1 MPRTAVGFTVEA
13 QSAPHPTGKEP
24 MDLFSPVDFGSL
36 HLANRLV
43 MAPLTRVRAGEDGVP
58 TALIAEYYEQ
68 RASLGLIVTEGT
80 FTSEEAKGFPGQPGI
95 VTDEQQAGWARVAD
109 AVHAAGGLIAMQVMH
124 AGRVTHT
131 EISGAPRSVA
141 PSAIAIEGETRTP
154 NGKTAHQVPEAIAAA
169 ELPAIVE
176 EFVTASRRALA
187 AGIDAV
193 ELHAANGY
201 LLHEFLAPSSN
212 TRTDAYGGSPE
223 NRIRF
228 VVEVVTAV
236 VEAVGADRVG
246 LRISPE
252 RNIQGVIEDDAADV
266 AVTYGLLADA
276 LAPLGLAF
284 LDYMHPEPAGALAQ
298 DIRARVGA
306 PFIINTGF
314 AEATTRDD
322 ALAIAE
328 ADLADA
334 VSIGRAAIA
343 NPDVVARW
351 KAAAE
356 ENAADPATFYG
367 AGAAGYTDYPALA
380 R

>member
-1 MPRTAVGFTVEA
+1 
-13 QSAPHPTGKEP
+13 
-24 MDLFSPVDFGSL
+24 MDLFTPVDFGSL

-58 TALIAEYYEQ
+58 TDLITEYYEQ

-80 FTSEEAKGFPGQPGI
+80 FTSEEAKGFSGQPGI
-95 VTDEQQAGWARVAD
+95 VTDEQQAGWARVAA

-131 EISGAPRSVA
+131 DISGTPRSVA
-141 PSAIAIEGETRTP
+141 PSAIAIDGETRTP
-154 NGKTAHQVPEAIAAA
+154 LGKKPHQVPVAIPTE

-176 EFVTASRRALA
+176 EFVAASRRALA

-212 TRTDAYGGSPE
+212 TRTDNYGGSPE

-236 VEAVGADRVG
+236 VDAVGADRVG

-266 AVTYGLLADA
+266 AITYGLLADA
-276 LAPLGLAF
+276 LKPLGLAF

-314 AEATTRDD
+314 AEATTRED
-322 ALAIAE
+322 AVAIAD

-351 KAAAE
+351 KDATH
-356 ENAADPATFYG
+356 ENEADPSTFYG
-367 AGAAGYTDYPALA
+367 PDARGYTDYPTLA
-380 R
+380 G

>member
-1 MPRTAVGFTVEA
+1 
-13 QSAPHPTGKEP
+13 

-58 TALIAEYYEQ
+58 TDLIVEYYEQ

-80 FTSEEAKGFPGQPGI
+80 FTSQEAKGFTGQPGI
-95 VTDEQQAGWARVAD
+95 VTDAQQAGWARVAE

-124 AGRVTHT
+124 AGRVTHS
-131 EISGAPRSVA
+131 EISGEPRSVG

-154 NGKTAHQVPEAIAAA
+154 NGKTAHQVPVGIPLD
-169 ELPAIVE
+169 ELPKVVD
-176 EFVTASRRALA
+176 EFVTASQRALA

-266 AVTYGLLADA
+266 AITYGLLADA

-298 DIRARVGA
+298 DIRARVNA

-314 AEATTRDD
+314 ASATSRDD
-322 ALAIAE
+322 ALAIA
-328 ADLADA
+328 AGDLADA

-351 KAAAE
+351 KAAAA
-356 ENAADPATFYG
+356 ENTPDPSTFY
-367 AGAAGYTDYPALA
+367 APGAAGYTDYPVLA

>member
-1 MPRTAVGFTVEA
+1 
-13 QSAPHPTGKEP
+13 
-24 MDLFSPVDFGSL
+24 MDLFTPVEFGSL
-36 HLANRLV
+36 RLANRLV
-43 MAPLTRVRAGEDGVP
+43 MAPLTRVRAGDDGVP

-68 RASLGLIVTEGT
+68 RATLGLIVTEGT
-80 FTSEEAKGFPGQPGI
+80 FTSEEAKGFSGQPGI

-124 AGRVTHT
+124 AGRVTHS

-141 PSAIAIEGETRTP
+141 PSAIAIEGDTRTP
-154 NGKTAHQVPEAIAAA
+154 NGKTAHQVPVGIAAE
-169 ELPAIVE
+169 ELPAVVE
-176 EFVTASRRALA
+176 EFVAASRRAIA

-212 TRTDAYGGSPE
+212 TRTDSYGGSPE

-228 VVEVVTAV
+228 VVEVVAAV
-236 VEAVGADRVG
+236 VEAVGADKVG

-266 AVTYGLLADA
+266 ALTYGLLADA

-298 DIRARVGA
+298 DIRSRVNA

-322 ALAIAE
+322 AMQIA
-328 ADLADA
+328 ADDLADA

-351 KAAAE
+351 KAAAA
-356 ENAADPATFYG
+356 ENEPDPSTFYG
-367 AGAAGYTDYPALA
+367 PGAEGYTDYPALA
-380 R
+380 S

>member
-1 MPRTAVGFTVEA
+1 
-13 QSAPHPTGKEP
+13 
-24 MDLFSPVDFGSL
+24 MDLFSPVEFGSL
-36 HLANRLV
+36 HLQNRLV

-58 TALIAEYYEQ
+58 TELIAEYYEQ

-80 FTSEEAKGFPGQPGI
+80 FTSEEAKGFSGQPGI
-95 VTDEQQAGWARVAD
+95 VTDAQQAGWARVAD

-124 AGRVTHT
+124 AGRVTHS

-154 NGKTAHQVPEAIAAA
+154 NGKTAHQVPVGIPLE
-169 ELPAIVE
+169 ELPAVVE
-176 EFVTASRRALA
+176 EFVAASKRALA

-223 NRIRF
+223 NRIRL

-236 VEAVGADRVG
+236 VEAVGADKVG

-266 AVTYGLLADA
+266 AITYRLLADA

-298 DIRARVGA
+298 EIRTRVNA

-314 AEATTRDD
+314 AEATTREA
-322 ALAIAE
+322 ALEIA
-328 ADLADA
+328 AGDLADA

-351 KAAAE
+351 KAAAD
-356 ENAADPATFYG
+356 ENAPDPSTFYG
-367 AGAAGYTDYPALA
+367 NGAAGYTDYPVLA
-380 R
+380 K

>member
-1 MPRTAVGFTVEA
+1 
-13 QSAPHPTGKEP
+13 
-24 MDLFSPVDFGSL
+24 MDLFTPVDFGAM

-58 TALIAEYYEQ
+58 TDLIVEYYRQ

-80 FTSEEAKGFPGQPGI
+80 FTSAEAKGFTGQPGI
-95 VTDEQQAGWARVAD
+95 ATDEQQAGWSRVAD
-109 AVHAAGGLIAMQVMH
+109 AVHAAGGLLAMQVMH
-124 AGRVTHT
+124 AGRVTHS

-141 PSAIAIEGETRTP
+141 PSAIAIEGDTRTP
-154 NGKTAHQVPEAIAAA
+154 NGKTAHQVPVGIPLD
-169 ELPAIVE
+169 ELPAVVE
-176 EFVTASRRALA
+176 EFVAASRRAIA

-223 NRIRF
+223 NRIRL

-236 VEAVGADRVG
+236 AEAVGADRVG

-266 AVTYGLLADA
+266 ATTYGLLADA
-276 LAPLGLAF
+276 LAPFGLAF

-298 DIRARVGA
+298 DIRARVKA

-314 AEATTRDD
+314 AEATTREA
-322 ALAIAE
+322 ALEIAA

-343 NPDVVARW
+343 NPDVVERW

-356 ENAADPATFYG
+356 ENAPDPSTFYG
-367 AGAAGYTDYPALA
+367 PGAAGYTDYPALA

>member
-1 MPRTAVGFTVEA
+1 
-13 QSAPHPTGKEP
+13 
-24 MDLFSPVDFGSL
+24 MDLFTPVEFGSL
-36 HLANRLV
+36 RLANRLV
-43 MAPLTRVRAGEDGVP
+43 MAPLTRVRAGDDGVP

-68 RASLGLIVTEGT
+68 RATLGLIVTEGT
-80 FTSEEAKGFPGQPGI
+80 FTSEEAKGFSGQPGI

-109 AVHAAGGLIAMQVMH
+109 AVHAKGGLIAMQVMH

-141 PSAIAIEGETRTP
+141 PSAIAIEGDTRTP
-154 NGKTAHQVPEAIAAA
+154 NGKTAHQVPVGIPTE
-169 ELPAIVE
+169 ELPAVVE
-176 EFVTASRRALA
+176 EFVAASRRALA

-212 TRTDAYGGSPE
+212 TRTDSYGGSPE

-236 VEAVGADRVG
+236 VEAVGADKVG

-266 AVTYGLLADA
+266 ALTYGLLADA

-284 LDYMHPEPAGALAQ
+284 LDYMHPEPSGTLAQ
-298 DIRARVGA
+298 DIRARVNA

-322 ALAIAE
+322 AMQIA
-328 ADLADA
+328 ADDLADA

-351 KAAAE
+351 KAAAA
-356 ENAADPATFYG
+356 ENEPDPSTFYG
-367 AGAAGYTDYPALA
+367 PGAEGYTDYPALA
-380 R
+380 S

>member
-1 MPRTAVGFTVEA
+1 
-13 QSAPHPTGKEP
+13 
-24 MDLFSPVDFGSL
+24 MDLFGPVTLGSL
-36 HLANRLV
+36 QLANRLV
-43 MAPLTRVRAGEDGVP
+43 MAPLTRVRAGDDGVP
-58 TALIAEYYEQ
+58 NDLLVEYYEQ
-68 RASLGLIVTEGT
+68 RAGLGLIVTEGT
-80 FTSEEAKGFPGQPGI
+80 FTSEEAKGFTGQPGI

-109 AVHAAGGLIAMQVMH
+109 AVHAAGGLVAMQVMH
-124 AGRVTHT
+124 AGRVTHND
-131 EISGAPRSVA
+131 ISGAPRSVA

-154 NGKTAHQVPEAIAAA
+154 NGKTAHQVPVGIPLD
-169 ELPAIVE
+169 ELPAVVE
-176 EFVTASRRALA
+176 EFVAASRRALA

-212 TRTDAYGGSPE
+212 TRTDSYGGSPQ

-236 VEAVGADRVG
+236 VAAVGADRVG

-266 AVTYGLLADA
+266 AITYGLLADA

-298 DIRARVGA
+298 DIRARINA
-306 PFIINTGF
+306 PFIVNTGF
-314 AEATTRDD
+314 ASPTTRDE
-322 ALAIAE
+322 ALAIA
-328 ADLADA
+328 ADDVADA
-334 VSIGRAAIA
+334 VSIGRAALA

-356 ENAADPATFYG
+356 LNEPDPATFYG
-367 AGAAGYTDYPALA
+367 SGAAGYTDYPALA